1 MLLGSLHFKLTAL
14 RRHAELEAAASR
26 DASVQKMKK
35 NLKLVMIALVVLGI
49 EKCFDFMLAITTER
63 GDQQNNCQSS

>member
-1 MLLGSLHFKLTAL
+1 MLLGFLRFKLTAL

-63 GDQQNNCQSS
+63 GHQQNNCQSS